1 MSLTALWFMV
11 PARVKLYGAI
21 FVTVLLILVSY
32 NNKSMANA
40 VAKYAEEVEDA
51 DQKRAANIRA
61 AARDSV
67 RSDTAG
73 YRD

>member
-11 PARVKLYGAI
+11 PAKFKLYALI
-21 FVTVLLILVSY
+21 FAAVLLALLRY
-32 NNKSMANA
+32 RNKWMAEA
-40 VAKYAEEVEDA
+40 VLKLTMEIEDA
-51 DQKRAANIRA
+51 DQKRAAGIRA

-67 RSDTAG
+67 RSDTDG